1 MKKLTATVIIPAFN
15 AQDTIDFCLEA
26 LIKQTGLDFKLEILV
41 VDDGSTDETVEHIKL
56 FQKQISPENISFKLL
71 LQEKN
76 QGPAAARN
84 RGAEEATGEV
94 LLFTDAD
101 CIPGLDW
108 VREMLVPFQSEDVSA
123 VKGAYRTQQPELVAR
138 FAQAEF
144 ESRYQ
149 LLEKKDKIDVV
160 FTYAA
165 AIKKAVFLK
174 VGGFDTSFP
183 KADNEDTELSY
194 KIAENHTIIFNPR
207 AIVYHRHPASLK
219 EYLLKKFSRGYW
231 RMYVY
236 RSFPEKAV
244 QDSYTPQSLKLQIA
258 LAYLLLLSLVLALF
272 IPSLKYLVGLIVAIF
287 IFTVIPFVSQVKSR
301 SLDLLFAAPL
311 FILLRAFVMGAG
323 IISAIPMF
331 FGHGLRAE

>member
-1 MKKLTATVIIPAFN
+1 MNKLTATVIIPAYN
-15 AQDTIDFCLEA
+15 AQDTIDFCLDA
-26 LIKQTGLDFKLEILV
+26 LIKQTSLDFNLEILV
-41 VDDGSTDETVEHIKL
+41 VDDGSTDATVENIKS
-56 FQKQISPENISFKLL
+56 FQKQKLPENISFSLL

-84 RGAEEATGEV
+84 RGAEEAKGDV
-94 LLFTDAD
+94 LLFTDSD
-101 CIPGLDW
+101 CIPRLDW
-108 VREMLVPFQSEDVSA
+108 VSEMLLPFQSEDVSA

-144 ESRYQ
+144 ESRYR

-165 AIKKAVFLK
+165 AIKKTVFLK
-174 VGGFDTSFP
+174 IGGFDTSFP
-183 KADNEDTELSY
+183 KADNEDTDLSY
-194 KIAENHTIIFNPR
+194 KIAKDHTIIFNPR

-258 LAYLLLLSLVLALF
+258 LAYLLLISLILALV
-272 IPSLKYLVGLIVAIF
+272 IPSLQYLVGLIVIIF
-287 IFTVIPFVSQVKSR
+287 VITVIPFVSQLKSR
-301 SLDLLFAAPL
+301 NLDLLFTAPL

-323 IISAIPMF
+323 IIKAIPMF
-331 FGHGLRAE
+331 FGFGLRT